1 MRLWLLLLLLVPISA
16 QELRTA
22 AAHAAELGRARAEDV
37 LKDISALVRCGTRHT
52 LSSRTDKTRGIGA
65 ARDYLVT
72 RFNGISAA
80 HDGRLQVEVQTHELP
95 AGPRVPQGVTLDNVI
110 ATLPG
115 SDPTSCVVVAAHYDS
130 RIEDVLDFTADAPGA
145 NDDASGVAVVLAAAE
160 LLAGTH
166 PRASILFACYAGEEQ
181 SLLGSAA
188 HAARLE
194 QAGMQVLA
202 VLSNDIVG
210 GVRGS
215 SGQRENNVLRVFSE
229 GVPSGPLNAS
239 GRPTRTLIGSE
250 SDASSRQLARRV
262 HELALGDSSLLKP
275 RLIFRQDRFL
285 RGGDHKSFNDLGMAA
300 IRFTEPHENYERQHK
315 NVRNVDGQPMG
326 DLVDALDGEYI
337 AKVAQVNALVA
348 GELAAAPAPPRQVRI
363 LTAELTPHTELRW
376 EGNAAAKSY
385 AVLLRRTHE
394 PYWTERKAVPTSETK
409 LLLEGYS
416 KDDWLF
422 AVEAVGASGA
432 RSLPVFPSPAQR

>member
-1 MRLWLLLLLLVPISA
+1 MRLWLLVLLLVPVSA

-37 LKDISALVRCGTRHT
+37 LKDVSALVRCGTRHT

-65 ARDYLVT
+65 ARDYVVT
-72 RFNGISAA
+72 RFHGISAA

-115 SDPTSCVVVAAHYDS
+115 SDPTSCVVIAAHYDS

-160 LLAGTH
+160 LLAGTR

-188 HAARLE
+188 HAAKLE

-215 SGQRENNVLRVFSE
+215 SGQRENDVLRVFSE
-229 GVPSGPLNAS
+229 GVPSGPLNER
-239 GRPTRTLIGSE
+239 GRPARTLIGSE

-262 HELALGDSSLLKP
+262 HELTFGDSSLLKP

-285 RGGDHKSFNDLGMAA
+285 RGGDHKSFNDLGIAA

-315 NVRNVDGQPMG
+315 NVRTVDGQPMG

-348 GELAAAPAPPRQVRI
+348 GELALAPAPPRQVRI

-376 EGNAAAKSY
+376 EASAAAKSY

-394 PYWTERKAVPTSETK
+394 PYWTERKAVPPPASK

-422 AVEAVGASGA
+422 AVESVGESGA